1 MHTCGSEHLTSH
13 NPHATTKV
21 IGAYFK
27 DRYPEGKGPSTKD
40 LKNSIRIE
48 LGCKVSYWKV
58 WMGSEIA
65 KSLVR
70 GTHEH
75 GYGVIDAYSHM
86 LRTSNPGSKTALKI
100 DENGRFKYF
109 FVAYGAW
116 ILGFIQ
122 MRKVIAVDGT
132 FLRSKYGGVL
142 LSAVAQDTENHI
154 FPVAFCVV
162 DSECDASYRYFF
174 EQLRSFELDT
184 PELCIISDRH
194 QSIRKMVSIVFPLAH
209 YGCCMRHLG
218 ENIRNNFHNA
228 SVVYHFYKAAK
239 AYNIDVFSDHFNR
252 IRDLVPQAATHFE
265 RVGFH
270 RWSRAFFPGNR
281 YNIMTTNI
289 AESVN
294 SMFLDEREYP
304 ITALFDAINRR
315 FAEKFH
321 ERRMKFINAPTIF
334 VPSIEKDIAKNIN
347 LGNKLL
353 VHQTA
358 NYKYIVT
365 GQDEVATVDLLDKSC
380 TCKVFDID
388 KIPCP
393 HAMAALRCQYG
404 DDYGRRIY
412 EYSSSY
418 YNVEVYLIAYVE
430 EIKPVPSEETWEVPI
445 EILERKISS
454 LFVEPG
460 KVGRRS
466 SKRHKGIG
474 ESFSTKKN
482 KCSLCKRIGHK
493 RTTCSERNVA

>member
-1 MHTCGSEHLTSH
+1 
-13 NPHATTKV
+13 
-21 IGAYFK
+21 
-27 DRYPEGKGPSTKD
+27 
-40 LKNSIRIE
+40 
-48 LGCKVSYWKV
+48 
-58 WMGSEIA
+58 
-65 KSLVR
+65 
-70 GTHEH
+70 
-75 GYGVIDAYSHM
+75 
-86 LRTSNPGSKTALKI
+86 
-100 DENGRFKYF
+100 
-109 FVAYGAW
+109 
-116 ILGFIQ
+116 
-122 MRKVIAVDGT
+122 
-132 FLRSKYGGVL
+132 
-142 LSAVAQDTENHI
+142 
-154 FPVAFCVV
+154 
-162 DSECDASYRYFF
+162 
-174 EQLRSFELDT
+174 
-184 PELCIISDRH
+184 
-194 QSIRKMVSIVFPLAH
+194 
-209 YGCCMRHLG
+209 
-218 ENIRNNFHNA
+218 
-228 SVVYHFYKAAK
+228 
-239 AYNIDVFSDHFNR
+239 
-252 IRDLVPQAATHFE
+252 
-265 RVGFH
+265 
-270 RWSRAFFPGNR
+270 
-281 YNIMTTNI
+281 MTTNI
-289 AESVN
+289 VESVN

-365 GQDEVATVDLLDKSC
+365 GQDEVATVDLLAKSC

-393 HAMAALRCQYG
+393 HAMTALRCQYG

-430 EIKPVPSEETWEVPI
+430 KIKPVPSEETWEVPI
-445 EILERKISS
+445 EILESKISS
-454 LFVEPG
+454 PFVEPG